1 MPDNPQRRKIG
12 FRTSAD
18 EEIEVEPMK
27 QIDTTEGNEEEQEQ
41 DESSTVL
48 LNDYIPGAIY
58 DGQGNIVTYES
69 FKAKVRKLKAEAKS
83 LRRISAGKFILYTSL
98 AASIALLSYGAY
110 KKYLNPVEKAKQ
122 EIINNQ
128 RQR

>member
-27 QIDTTEGNEEEQEQ
+27 QIDTTGENEEEQEQ
-41 DESSTVL
+41 DENSTVL
-48 LNDYIPGAIY
+48 LDDYIPGAIY

-98 AASIALLSYGAY
+98 AASIALLSYGVY

>member
-27 QIDTTEGNEEEQEQ
+27 QIDTTGENEEEQEE
-41 DESSTVL
+41 DSTVL

>member
-1 MPDNPQRRKIG
+1 MPNNPQRRKIG

-27 QIDTTEGNEEEQEQ
+27 QIDTTGENEEGQEQEE
-41 DESSTVL
+41 DSTVL

>member
-1 MPDNPQRRKIG
+1 MPNNPQRRKIG

-27 QIDTTEGNEEEQEQ
+27 QIDTTGENEEEQEE
-41 DESSTVL
+41 DSTVL

-83 LRRISAGKFILYTSL
+83 LKRISAGKFILYTSL

>member
-27 QIDTTEGNEEEQEQ
+27 QIDTTGENEEEQEQ
-41 DESSTVL
+41 NEDSTVL

>member
-27 QIDTTEGNEEEQEQ
+27 QIDTTGENEEGQEQEE
-41 DESSTVL
+41 DSTVL

>member
-1 MPDNPQRRKIG
+1 MSQNNSTPNRRKIG
-12 FRTSAD
+12 FRTSRDD
-18 EEIEVEPMK
+18 EPEIEPMK
-27 QIDTTEGNEEEQEQ
+27 QLSTAEETEEEQ
-41 DESSTVL
+41 DESTVM

-69 FKAKVRKLKAEAKS
+69 FRAAVKKLKAEAKN
-83 LRRISAGKFILYTSL
+83 LRRTSAAKFILYTTL
-98 AASIALLSYGAY
+98 AASIALLSYGTY
-110 KKYLNPVEKAKQ
+110 KKYLSPAEKAKQ